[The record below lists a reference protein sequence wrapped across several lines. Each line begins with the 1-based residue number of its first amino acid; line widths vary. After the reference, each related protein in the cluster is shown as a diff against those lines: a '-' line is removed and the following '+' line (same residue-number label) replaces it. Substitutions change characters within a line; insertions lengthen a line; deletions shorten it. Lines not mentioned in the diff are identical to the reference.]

1 MPNTANN
8 LSVSRVTRSKEQ
20 AKTGYNQMSRWY
32 DFISGS
38 SEKKYRDLGLQKL
51 NAREGEQ
58 VLEIGY
64 GTGHC
69 ILALA
74 QAVGSNGKVCGLDIS
89 DGMQAMSE
97 ARVRAAG
104 LSEHVDLRTGD
115 AASLPFDENRFDS
128 VFMSFTLE
136 LFDTPEIPLV
146 LTECLRVLRPG
157 GRIAVVSLIKKSAL
171 AVDIYEWFHERM
183 PVSVDCRPILAQDDL
198 AAAGFEI
205 RSVDSLTMWGLPVEI
220 ILAVKAKGTT

>member
-1 MPNTANN
+1 MSQRMNSLPI
-8 LSVSRVTRSKEQ
+8 SRVPRSKEQ

-51 NAREGEQ
+51 AARSGEQ
-58 VLEIGY
+58 ILEIGY

-69 ILALA
+69 ALTLA
-74 QAVGSNGKVCGLDIS
+74 QAVGEKGEVCGIDIS
-89 DGMQAMSE
+89 DGMQAISL
-97 ARVRAAG
+97 ARVREAG
-104 LSEHVDLRTGD
+104 LAEHVDLRVGD
-115 AASLPFDENRFDS
+115 ATALPFGASRFDA

-146 LTECLRVLRPG
+146 LRQCFQALRPG
-157 GRIAVVSLIKKSAL
+157 GRIVVVSLIKKPGL
-171 AVDIYEWFHERM
+171 AVDIYEWFHEKM

-198 AAAGFEI
+198 SAAGFKLQ
-205 RSVDSLTMWGLPVEI
+205 SVDALSMWGLPLEI
-220 ILAVKAKGTT
+220 ILAVKPGDAR

>member
-1 MPNTANN
+1 MPDAANN

-20 AKTGYNQMSRWY
+20 ARIGYNQMSRWY

-51 NAREGEQ
+51 DAREGEQ

-69 ILALA
+69 ILTLA
-74 QAVGSNGKVCGLDIS
+74 QAVGSSGSVCGMDIS
-89 DGMQAMSE
+89 DGMRAISE
-97 ARVRAAG
+97 ARARAAG
-104 LSEHVDLRTGD
+104 LAERVDLRTGD
-115 AASLPFDENRFDS
+115 AASLPFEMDRFDA

-136 LFDTPEIPLV
+136 LFDTPEIPRV
-146 LTECLRVLRPG
+146 LAGCFQVLRPG
-157 GRIAVVSLIKKSAL
+157 GRIVVVSLAKKAGL

-220 ILAVKAKGTT
+220 ILAVKAEGAA